1 MKMNA
6 IVLAGG
12 IPQPNDPLYAYS
24 QGDSKALIDV
34 AGKPM
39 VQWVV
44 DALAESKSVDQIIVI
59 GLSHKS
65 GLTCSKPIHY
75 ISNQG
80 RMLANIIAGSE
91 KSLELKPN
99 SEYLLVCSAD
109 IPALR
114 GDMVDWLVET
124 AMQTEDELYYGVCP
138 KEVMEARYPSSKRT
152 YTKLKDI
159 ELCGADINLTR
170 ISVIKEH
177 LDTWEALIGNRK
189 SPMRQAAIIGFDTL
203 FQLATG
209 QFTLASLVERA
220 CQRIGIKGRALVWEH
235 AEACMDVDKPHQLEL
250 MREDMENQRHVAKA
264 TSSARKPVKKVA
276 AKKTG
281 AKAKVKRK

>member
-24 QGDSKALIDV
+24 QGSSKALIDV

-39 VQWVV
+39 VQWIV

-65 GLTCSKPIHY
+65 GLTCSKPLHY

-80 RMLANIIAGSE
+80 RMLANIVAGSE
-91 KSLELKPN
+91 KSLELKPKN
-99 SEYLLVCSAD
+99 DHLLVCSAD

-114 GDMVDWLVET
+114 GSMVDWLVKT
-124 AMQTEDELYYGVCP
+124 AMQTEDDLYYGVCP
-138 KEVMEARYPSSKRT
+138 KEVMEARYPESKRT

-159 ELCGADINLTR
+159 ELCGADMNITR

-177 LDTWEALIGNRK
+177 MDVWEALIGNRK
-189 SPMRQAAIIGFDTL
+189 SPLRQAGIIGFDTL
-203 FQLATG
+203 FLLATR
-209 QFTLASLVERA
+209 QFTLESLVNRA
-220 CQRIGIKGRALVWEH
+220 SQRIGIKGRAIIWDQ
-235 AEACMDVDKPHQLEL
+235 AEPCMDVDKPSQLEL
-250 MREDMENQRHVAKA
+250 MREDL
-264 TSSARKPVKKVA
+264 ARQVRSEK
-276 AKKTG
+276 
-281 AKAKVKRK
+281 AKAKAQAKTK

>member
-24 QGDSKALIDV
+24 KGDSKALIDV

-44 DALAESKSVDQIIVI
+44 DALNEAKSVDQIIVI
-59 GLSHKS
+59 GLSQKT
-65 GLTCSKPIHY
+65 GLVSEKPIHY

-80 RMLANIIAGSE
+80 RMLANIVIGSE
-91 KSLELKPN
+91 KSLELRPN
-99 SEYLLVCSAD
+99 NDYLLVCSAD

-114 GDMVDWLVET
+114 GSMVDWLVKT

-138 KEVMEARYPSSKRT
+138 KEVMEARYPESKRT
-152 YTKLKDI
+152 YTKLKNM
-159 ELCGADINLTR
+159 ELCGADVNITR

-177 LDTWEALIGNRK
+177 MPTWEALIGNRK

-203 FQLATG
+203 FQLATR
-209 QFTLASLVERA
+209 QFTLESLVERA
-220 CQRIGIKGRALVWEH
+220 SQRIGIKGRAIVWEH

-250 MREDMENQRHVAKA
+250 MRNDLAAQVKKSAKA
-264 TSSARKPVKKVA
+264 SKEKSTK
-276 AKKTG
+276 
-281 AKAKVKRK
+281 

>member
-24 QGDSKALIDV
+24 QGSSKALIDV

-39 VQWVV
+39 VQWII
-44 DALAESKSVDQIIVI
+44 DALAEAKSVDQIIVI

-65 GLTCSKPIHY
+65 ELVCSKPLHY

-80 RMLANIIAGSE
+80 RMLANIVVGSE

-99 SEYLLVCSAD
+99 IDHLLVCSAD

-114 GDMVDWLVET
+114 GSMVDWLVKT
-124 AMQTEDELYYGVCP
+124 AMQTEDDLYYGVCP
-138 KEVMEARYPSSKRT
+138 QEVMEARYPESKRT

-159 ELCGADINLTR
+159 ELCGADMNITR
-170 ISVIKEH
+170 ISMIKQH
-177 LDTWEALIGNRK
+177 MDVWEALIGNRK
-189 SPMRQAAIIGFDTL
+189 SPMRQAGIIGFDTL
-203 FQLATG
+203 FQLATR
-209 QFTLASLVERA
+209 QFTLESLVNRA
-220 CQRIGIKGRALVWEH
+220 SQRIGIKGRAIIWDQ
-235 AEACMDVDKPHQLEL
+235 AEPCMDVDKPHQLEL
-250 MREDMENQRHVAKA
+250 MRADLARQVRSEKTKA
-264 TSSARKPVKKVA
+264 Q
-276 AKKTG
+276 AKK
-281 AKAKVKRK
+281 K